1 MSIRGYGATVTGVL
15 GSVFGFDM
23 IWIFT
28 DMEAISAMFTA
39 VIIGIF
45 AACIF
50 VFATEPRR
58 TAGMAQKPTFV
69 RDDTGLSVM
78 IQGKRNG

>member
-1 MSIRGYGATVTGVL
+1 MATGIL
-15 GSVFGFDM
+15 GSIFGFDLL
-23 IWIFT
+23 WEFT
-28 DMEAISAMFTA
+28 RMEAISAMFTA

-45 AACIF
+45 AACTF

-69 RDDTGLSVM
+69 KDDTGLSVM